1 MIIGELK
8 SLTRVPGSEFADEN
22 PSSEVTGVDI
32 SPIQPDFVPPNC
44 RFEVD
49 DISKPWTFDRDYF
62 DYVHVR
68 CMQGSV
74 PNWTEFYKRTLE

>member
-1 MIIGELK
+1 M
-8 SLTRVPGSEFADEN
+8 
-22 PSSEVTGVDI
+22 TGVDI

-49 DISKPWTFDRDYF
+49 DINKPWTFDRDYF

>member
-1 MIIGELK
+1 MPC
-8 SLTRVPGSEFADEN
+8 LTRVPGSEFADED
-22 PSSEVTGVDI
+22 PSAEVTGVEI

-49 DISKPWTFDRDYF
+49 DINKPWTFDRDYF
-62 DYVHVR
+62 DYVHVQ

-74 PNWTEFYKRTLE
+74 PTLTEFYKRTLE